1 MNIKNVVLI
10 ATVSLGLFACEKP
23 INGTKIKGTIVGA
36 TEVYLAQITPSELIY
51 VDTLKTEDGSF
62 EFLWEGDSPEF
73 LMVEANQGALR
84 LSLFVEKGESIELN
98 ADLNSEVRAYEASG
112 SPGSERLVEIQKP
125 ITSLMKTLDSL
136 NEVNSSILDSANYE
150 EIRVKLDDR
159 FTAAQTHARDKL
171 LAMLREDPGH
181 LTNLFIFPQ
190 GVGNSQLIPIEEFT
204 TDYEA
209 CLSAMM
215 ERYPENEHVG
225 EFGKRMESARLQLEA
240 QERLNAA
247 LEGTKIG
254 NPAPEFS
261 MPNAK
266 GELIALSSLK
276 GKVVLV
282 DFWAAWCK
290 PCRAENPNIVKMYNR
305 LKSKGFDIYSVSLD
319 GLPNQPDAKAS
330 WLAAVAEDGLS
341 WNNHV
346 SDLGGWESA
355 AVSTFGFQSIPYTL
369 LLDREGKILAKG
381 LRGPELEAAIEAAL

>member
-10 ATVSLGLFACEKP
+10 ATVSFGLFACEKP

-112 SPGSERLVEIQKP
+112 SLGSERLVEIQKP

-190 GVGNSQLIPIEEFT
+190 GVGNAQLIPIEEFT
-204 TDYEA
+204 SDYEA
-209 CLSAMM
+209 SLEAMM
-215 ERYPENEHVG
+215 ERYPGNQHVG

-261 MPNAK
+261 MPNAN
-266 GELIALSSLK
+266 GDLIALSSLK

-282 DFWAAWCK
+282 DFWAAWCR

-319 GLPNQPDAKAS
+319 GLPQQPDAKAA
-330 WLAAVAEDGLS
+330 WLGAIEEDGLI
-341 WNNHV
+341 WPNHV
-346 SDLGGWESA
+346 SDLGGWESR
-355 AVSTFGFQSIPYTL
+355 AVATFGFQSIPYTL
-369 LLDREGKILAKG
+369 LFDREGKVLAKG
-381 LRGPELEAAIEAAL
+381 LRGPELEAAIEVAL